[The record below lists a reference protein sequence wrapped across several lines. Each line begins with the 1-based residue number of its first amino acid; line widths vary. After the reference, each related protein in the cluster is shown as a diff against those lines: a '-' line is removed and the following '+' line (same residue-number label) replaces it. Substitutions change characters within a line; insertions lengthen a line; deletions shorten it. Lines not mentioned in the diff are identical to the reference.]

1 MDKSGT
7 TSTERP
13 SGSTAESLHSRV
25 VSRDLA
31 VGESGSQVD
40 LTGEQR
46 AALQAQLALLAA
58 QLAELADVNEDEY
71 SHGVE
76 GVQGKDRMAATGV
89 PEGAG
94 STESTENDDD
104 DMDMV
109 EIPMSS
115 LTT

>member
-1 MDKSGT
+1 MDNLGT

-13 SGSTAESLHSRV
+13 SGSAAESCHSQV
-25 VSRDLA
+25 VSRD
-31 VGESGSQVD
+31 
-40 LTGEQR
+40 
-46 AALQAQLALLAA
+46 QAQLALLAA

-71 SHGVE
+71 SCGVE
-76 GVQGKDRMAATGV
+76 GVQGKDRVATTGV
-89 PEGAG
+89 PEGAV